1 MASCQFH
8 RTILAVLPL
17 IAVSACVSQPG
28 TPQAGASGL
37 GPSAAP
43 TAVSVETDPAQPR
56 VASYTCADG
65 GRMTVENLGGSVR
78 VVGSD
83 GMSEDLPASPSNQNS
98 RFGFEHDAIVIDGSE
113 ALVMK
118 GGSSPMACKR

>member
-1 MASCQFH
+1 
-8 RTILAVLPL
+8 
-17 IAVSACVSQPG
+17 
-28 TPQAGASGL
+28 
-37 GPSAAP
+37 
-43 TAVSVETDPAQPR
+43 
-56 VASYTCADG
+56 
-65 GRMTVENLGGSVR
+65 MTVENLGGSVR

-83 GMSEDLPASPSNQNS
+83 GMSEELPASPSNQNS